1 MASVRLYVCCH
12 KRSTIPTHALLVP
25 IQVGRALAET
35 GFEGYTADNTGD
47 HISEKNRSYC
57 ELTAHYWAWKNDTSD
72 FVGFFHY
79 RRYLYPE
86 TAPRRPYRLCS
97 VPTPELLDELGY
109 GAFQELIEQ
118 NDMILPCPEEMYVP
132 IREHYAAAPFH
143 HGKDLELME
152 QILLEQHPDYAEAM
166 ERYLSGTQ
174 HFFGN
179 IFIMR
184 RSVFEDYC
192 SWLFPL
198 LEAFDERCDT
208 TGYGPQ
214 ELRVDGYLAERL
226 LGIYCEQNR
235 TRRTVTYLPRVH
247 FYGLDGGSHLSERLR
262 YAILPPGTKR
272 RAEVKRLLV
281 RRSED

>member
-1 MASVRLYVCCH
+1 MASVKLYVCCH
-12 KRSTIPTHALLVP
+12 KRSTIPAHKLLVP
-25 IQVGRALAET
+25 MQVGRALAEE
-35 GFEGYTADNTGD
+35 GFEGYASDDTGD

-57 ELTAHYWAWKNDTSD
+57 ELTAHYWVWKNDASD

-86 TAPRRPYRLCS
+86 LSPRRAYRLCS
-97 VPTPELLDELGY
+97 VPTVELLDTLGY
-109 GAFQELIEQ
+109 GTFQELIEQ
-118 NDMILPCPEEMYVP
+118 TDMILPCPEEMYVP
-132 IREHYAAAPFH
+132 VREHYATAPWH

-152 QILLEQHPDYAEAM
+152 QILLERHPDYADAM

-184 RSVFEDYC
+184 RRVFEEYC

-198 LEAFDERCDT
+198 LEEFDARVDT
-208 TGYGPQ
+208 TGYSPQ

-226 LGIYCEQNR
+226 LGIYYEKNR
-235 TRRTVTYLPRVH
+235 TRWTVQLLPRVH
-247 FYGLDGGSHLSERLR
+247 FYGLDGGAHAGERLR
-262 YAILPPGTKR
+262 YILLPPGTKR
-272 RAEVKRLLV
+272 RAEVKRWA
-281 RRSED
+281 RS